1 MRIHVPG
8 FINYFRLVFI
18 YRFTK
23 GLKES
28 IIFSD
33 ILPYFIGKRLGI
45 FLQKKKVAKC
55 CKGINAQ
62 ILKGALHIRI

>member
-1 MRIHVPG
+1 MPG

-45 FLQKKKVAKC
+45 FLKKKKKNVIKC
-55 CKGINAQ
+55 YKGINAQ
-62 ILKGALHIRI
+62 ILKGVLPIRI

>member
-1 MRIHVPG
+1 MPG
-8 FINYFRLVFI
+8 FINYFKLVFI

-28 IIFSD
+28 VIFSG

-45 FLQKKKVAKC
+45 FLQKKKKKVIKC
-55 CKGINAQ
+55 CKDINAQ
-62 ILKGALHIRI
+62 ILKGVLHIRT

>member
-1 MRIHVPG
+1 MKKDENVRIHMPG

-33 ILPYFIGKRLGI
+33 ILPYFFGKRLGI
-45 FLQKKKVAKC
+45 FLKKKKKC
-55 CKGINAQ
+55 YKM
-62 ILKGALHIRI
+62 L

>member
-1 MRIHVPG
+1 MKKDENVRIPMPG

-33 ILPYFIGKRLGI
+33 VLPYFIGKRLEI
-45 FLQKKKVAKC
+45 FLGKKKSYKM
-55 CKGINAQ
+55 
-62 ILKGALHIRI
+62 L

>member
-1 MRIHVPG
+1 MPG
-8 FINYFRLVFI
+8 FINYFKLVFI

-28 IIFSD
+28 VIFSG

-45 FLQKKKVAKC
+45 FLQKKKKSY
-55 CKGINAQ
+55 KM
-62 ILKGALHIRI
+62 L